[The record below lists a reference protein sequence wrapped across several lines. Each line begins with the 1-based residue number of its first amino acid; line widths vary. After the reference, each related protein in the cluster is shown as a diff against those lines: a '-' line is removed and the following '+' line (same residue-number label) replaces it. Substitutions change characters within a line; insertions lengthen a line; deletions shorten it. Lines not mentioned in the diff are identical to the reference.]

1 MDEISVWLC
10 ILVFWVISGLIT
22 AYIYKNKGRSEA
34 TGCIGG
40 FLLGPI
46 GIILALISS
55 PDREKLTEREKQME
69 KEKINSGEMKK
80 CPYCAEIIKS
90 EAKVC
95 KHCGR
100 DLTA

>member
-10 ILVFWVISGLIT
+10 ILVFWVICGLIT
-22 AYIYKNKGRSEA
+22 AYMYRNKGRSEA
-34 TGCIGG
+34 AGCIGG
-40 FLLGPI
+40 FLLGPL

-55 PDREKLTEREKQME
+55 PNHEKLKEREKQLE
-69 KEKINSGEMKK
+69 QEKINSGDMKK

-100 DLTA
+100 DLTV